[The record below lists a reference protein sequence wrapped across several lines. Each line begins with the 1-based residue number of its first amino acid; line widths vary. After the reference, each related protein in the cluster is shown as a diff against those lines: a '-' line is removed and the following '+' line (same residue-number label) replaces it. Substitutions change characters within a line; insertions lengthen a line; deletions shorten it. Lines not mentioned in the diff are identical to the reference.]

1 MWVDLG
7 DRNDEIILQF
17 QKIKKSNCKVR
28 KH

>member
-1 MWVDLG
+1 MWVGLEN
-7 DRNDEIILQF
+7 RNDEIILQF